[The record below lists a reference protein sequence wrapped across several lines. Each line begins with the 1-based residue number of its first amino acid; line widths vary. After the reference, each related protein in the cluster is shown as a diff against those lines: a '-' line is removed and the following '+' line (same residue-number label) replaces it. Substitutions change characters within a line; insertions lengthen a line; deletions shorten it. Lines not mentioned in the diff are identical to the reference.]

1 MQPTSLKAKMAN
13 IIRDLPD
20 DANIED
26 AMEKLLLLHKIE
38 KGIAQVEEGR
48 TVSHEEAKHRLRRWL
63 D

>member
-1 MQPTSLKAKMAN
+1 MQSTSLKVKMAN

-20 DANIED
+20 DADIED

-38 KGIAQVEEGR
+38 KGIKQVDEGR

>member
-1 MQPTSLKAKMAN
+1 MQSTSLKAKMAN

-26 AMEKLLLLHKIE
+26 AMEKLLVLHKIE
-38 KGIAQVEEGR
+38 KGIAQVEDGR

>member
-1 MQPTSLKAKMAN
+1 MQSTSLKVKMAN

-20 DANIED
+20 DADIED

-38 KGIAQVEEGR
+38 KGTKQVDEGR

>member
-1 MQPTSLKAKMAN
+1 MQSTSLKVKMAN

-38 KGIAQVEEGR
+38 KGIAQVEDGR